1 MNMLQIDTSEKKVS
15 NRVIELEF
23 LYLDLNTCTRC
34 VGTNENLE
42 AAIQSVA
49 DVLAF
54 TKTELSINKIL
65 IETEEQARAH
75 QFVTSPTIRV
85 NGRDIALEFR
95 ESQCDSCTDLCG
107 CEEGTNC
114 REWLYEG
121 AVYTEAPVGMIVE
134 AILSEIFRDAPAAT
148 ATSTTD
154 AASALSAGVSP
165 TDSVPDNLKNF
176 FAAKTAP
183 ETAVNASCCSE
194 TEQQTCCEP
203 AAKADCCGP
212 ANASGGCGCQ

>member
-1 MNMLQIDTSEKKVS
+1 MQTDTSQKVI
-15 NRVIELEF
+15 NRVVELEF
-23 LYLDLNTCTRC
+23 LYLDLDTCTRC

-42 AAIQSVA
+42 KAIQSVA

-65 IETEEQARAH
+65 IENEEQARKH
-75 QFVTSPTIRV
+75 RFVTSPTIRV

-114 REWLYEG
+114 REWVYEG
-121 AVYTEAPVGMIVE
+121 AVYTAAPVGLIVE
-134 AILSEIFRDAPAAT
+134 AILGEIFAGAPTAA

-154 AASALSAGVSP
+154 AAPALSAGVA
-165 TDSVPDNLKNF
+165 TTNVVPDNLKNF
-176 FAAKTAP
+176 FAAKAGL
-183 ETAVNASCCSE
+183 ETAVVSSCCSE

-203 AAKADCCGP
+203 AAKADCCGT

>member
-1 MNMLQIDTSEKKVS
+1 MMQVDTIEKVV
-15 NRVIELEF
+15 NRVVELEF
-23 LYLDLNTCTRC
+23 LYLDLDTCTRC
-34 VGTNENLE
+34 VGTNDNL
-42 AAIQSVA
+42 AAAVQSVA

-65 IETEEQARAH
+65 IENEEQAQEH
-75 QFVTSPTIRV
+75 HFVTSPTIRV

-114 REWLYEG
+114 REWVYEG

-134 AILSEIFRDAPAAT
+134 AILGEIFASAPTAVS
-148 ATSTTD
+148 ATST
-154 AASALSAGVSP
+154 
-165 TDSVPDNLKNF
+165 VPDNLKNF
-176 FAAKTAP
+176 FAARASS
-183 ETAVNASCCSE
+183 ETAVTSSCCSE

-212 ANASGGCGCQ
+212 VNESGGCGCQ

>member
-23 LYLDLNTCTRC
+23 LYLDLDTCTRC

-42 AAIQSVA
+42 MAIQSVA

-107 CEEGTNC
+107 CAEGTNC
-114 REWLYEG
+114 REWVYEG
-121 AVYTEAPVGMIVE
+121 EVTMEAPVGMIVE

-148 ATSTTD
+148 AVAPTD
-154 AASALSAGVSP
+154 VSP
-165 TDSVPDNLKNF
+165 ADTVPDNLKNF
-176 FAAKTAP
+176 FAAKASP
-183 ETAVNASCCSE
+183 ETAVSSSCCSE
-194 TEQQTCCEP
+194 TEQETCCEP
-203 AAKADCCGP
+203 VAKADCCGTT
-212 ANASGGCGCQ
+212 NESGGCGCQ

>member
-1 MNMLQIDTSEKKVS
+1 MMQMETTEKVI
-15 NRVIELEF
+15 NRVVELEF
-23 LYLDLNTCTRC
+23 LYLDLDTCTRC

-42 AAIQSVA
+42 TAVQSVA

-65 IETEEQARAH
+65 IENEEQAREH
-75 QFVTSPTIRV
+75 RFVTSPTIRV

-95 ESQCDSCTDLCG
+95 ESQCDSCTNLCG

-114 REWLYEG
+114 REWVYEG

-134 AILSEIFRDAPAAT
+134 AILGEIF
-148 ATSTTD
+148 
-154 AASALSAGVSP
+154 AGVS
-165 TDSVPDNLKNF
+165 TATAVSTTNTVPDNLKNF
-176 FAAKTAP
+176 FAGKAGQ
-183 ETAVNASCCSE
+183 ETAVVSTCCSE

-203 AAKADCCGP
+203 AAKADCCGA
-212 ANASGGCGCQ
+212 ANESGGCGCQ

>member
-1 MNMLQIDTSEKKVS
+1 MMQVDTIEKVV
-15 NRVIELEF
+15 NRVVELEF
-23 LYLDLNTCTRC
+23 LYLDLDTCTRC
-34 VGTNENLE
+34 VGTNENL
-42 AAIQSVA
+42 ATAVQSVA

-54 TKTELSINKIL
+54 TKTELSVNKIL
-65 IETEEQARAH
+65 IENEEQAREH
-75 QFVTSPTIRV
+75 HFVTSPTIRI

-114 REWLYEG
+114 REWVYEG

-134 AILSEIFRDAPAAT
+134 AILGEIFASAPTMPAA
-148 ATSTTD
+148 STNI
-154 AASALSAGVSP
+154 
-165 TDSVPDNLKNF
+165 VPDNLKNF
-176 FAAKTAP
+176 FAARDSS
-183 ETAVNASCCSE
+183 ETAVVSSCCSE

-212 ANASGGCGCQ
+212 VNESGGCGCQ